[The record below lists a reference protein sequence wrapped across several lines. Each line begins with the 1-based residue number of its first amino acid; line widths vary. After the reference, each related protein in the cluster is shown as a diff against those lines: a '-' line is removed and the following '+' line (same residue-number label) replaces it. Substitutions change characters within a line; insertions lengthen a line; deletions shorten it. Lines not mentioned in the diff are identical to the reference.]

1 MIITYSILNK
11 YGQALS
17 TDITSEFSSA
27 LEFTE
32 HIKKRMRKSKKAYRC
47 IYQEIGYR
55 GFHVIH
61 SVKYVCQ

>member
-1 MIITYSILNK
+1 MIIAYSILNK

-17 TDITSEFSSA
+17 TDISSEFRDIS
-27 LEFTE
+27 EFTE

-61 SVKYVCQ
+61 SVKSKCL